1 VFLYDLSVYDWGTR
15 GSWASRNNWG
25 GSDLPDDVA
34 AADRTITFAEGRA
47 LEDAAIN
54 TWNSIQATL
63 TERGFFDAWGFNPVA
78 LDKLTD
84 RSTYEATLPRDGMG
98 NLLTGTAAIP
108 AAQYLPDPANVY
120 AYGATQPQGFTVTAD
135 TVSKGY
141 EFEFTANPL
150 DNWRISFNASQS
162 EASRSNVGGPL
173 LDEFIA
179 YLDQELIGT
188 PAGNMPQFGNTG
200 LSIYN
205 NSYGPWRANYALMKL
220 QEGTDA
226 PEIREWRFNAI
237 TNYTFTDGALKGVG
251 VGGAWRWQD
260 NVIIGYPIDT
270 NGDFILSEPYQGPAE
285 AAIDLWV
292 SYDRQ
297 LTDKIH
303 WAVQLNVRN
312 AFASD
317 DLIPISVQPDGSYG
331 SVRITPDQE
340 WFLTNTF
347 SF

>member
-1 VFLYDLSVYDWGTR
+1 
-15 GSWASRNNWG
+15 
-25 GSDLPDDVA
+25 
-34 AADRTITFAEGRA
+34 
-47 LEDAAIN
+47 
-54 TWNSIQATL
+54 
-63 TERGFFDAWGFNPVA
+63 
-78 LDKLTD
+78 
-84 RSTYEATLPRDGMG
+84 M
-98 NLLTGTAAIP
+98 
-108 AAQYLPDPANVY
+108 
-120 AYGATQPQGFTVTAD
+120 
-135 TVSKGY
+135 
-141 EFEFTANPL
+141 
-150 DNWRISFNASQS
+150 
-162 EASRSNVGGPL
+162 
-173 LDEFIA
+173 
-179 YLDQELIGT
+179 
-188 PAGNMPQFGNTG
+188 
-200 LSIYN
+200 
-205 NSYGPWRANYALMKL
+205 
-220 QEGTDA
+220 
-226 PEIREWRFNAI
+226 
-237 TNYTFTDGALKGVG
+237 FTDGALKGVG